1 MRRTLPIAALAISLL
16 LVGCSRDGQ
25 APGGA
30 AAPNASDSAKAGSDA
45 APSAALRIVTT
56 NAPIAFFAQ
65 RIGGD
70 FVTVSMS
77 GPDDGDPAFWS
88 PKAEDITAMQSADL
102 ILLNGAGFEK
112 WRSRVA
118 LPERKVVETAEG
130 FRSTWIETKDGE
142 THSHGL
148 EGEHTH
154 AGTAFT
160 TWLDPMQAIEQA
172 KAIRARLAEALP
184 AQASVIDANYQALER
199 DLRDI
204 DARLES
210 AVGTSH
216 GLPLL
221 FSHPIYDY
229 LIRRFELN
237 GRSVQW
243 EPEAMPSEEEF
254 ARLAETLK
262 EHPAKWMVWE
272 DEPGSAIRTKLR
284 ELGVECVVVN
294 PGSNMGTDWSGW
306 LELQL
311 ANTQEFA
318 RVFE

>member
-1 MRRTLPIAALAISLL
+1 
-16 LVGCSRDGQ
+16 
-25 APGGA
+25 
-30 AAPNASDSAKAGSDA
+30 
-45 APSAALRIVTT
+45 
-56 NAPIAFFAQ
+56 
-65 RIGGD
+65 
-70 FVTVSMS
+70 
-77 GPDDGDPAFWS
+77 
-88 PKAEDITAMQSADL
+88 
-102 ILLNGAGFEK
+102 
-112 WRSRVA
+112 
-118 LPERKVVETAEG
+118 
-130 FRSTWIETKDGE
+130 
-142 THSHGL
+142 
-148 EGEHTH
+148 
-154 AGTAFT
+154 
-160 TWLDPMQAIEQA
+160 MQAIEQA

>member
-1 MRRTLPIAALAISLL
+1 MRRDLRIAALAISLL

-30 AAPNASDSAKAGSDA
+30 AAPTASDSAEASSDA

-56 NAPIAFFAQ
+56 NAPIALFAQ

-70 FVTVSMS
+70 FVKVSMS

-148 EGEHTH
+148 EGEHSH
-154 AGTAFT
+154 GGTAFT

-243 EPEAMPSEEEF
+243 EPVAMPSEEEF

-272 DEPGSAIRTKLR
+272 DEPGSQIRTKLR